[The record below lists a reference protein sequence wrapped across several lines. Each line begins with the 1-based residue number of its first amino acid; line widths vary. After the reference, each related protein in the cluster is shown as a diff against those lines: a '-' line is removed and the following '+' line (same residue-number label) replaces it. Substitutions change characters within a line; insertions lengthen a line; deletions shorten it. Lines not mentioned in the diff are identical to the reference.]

1 MSRRV
6 AGLTSLTLQI
16 SQLFKLLS
24 IGLLLVTSIPT
35 FAVNKT
41 INGGSGTDS
50 LTVSISGITSLA
62 DYTISISGDYLVLT
76 DLDGNT
82 IQYKNIENLIIDSY
96 SYTDIGQSASA
107 IADQDYFWSSGEH
120 KIYMYDGGYLNLNE
134 SMPERLSGFS
144 LTSALSVI
152 GSSSA
157 DKIRTGLYDRSNVTG
172 ALTFSMGAG
181 DDVFARGR
189 LINADSIDMGAG
201 DDSVEL
207 EIGASGT
214 SAFAS
219 VSYVKLDGGAGSDTL
234 DFTRSY
240 SNTNGQTLTLAFGNA
255 TNFENIVGSSWPET
269 IQGDGNN
276 NILVGDGDQST
287 ISSSPVGTDN
297 IYGYGGNDLLVA
309 GSGNTTDY
317 DTILRIRTQSY
328 FINYINHSDNTGND
342 KLYGGSG
349 DDTLLGSAGDNTLD
363 GGTGADTIYSGNGSD
378 TIVIRSGD
386 GGSSIT
392 DADTIKDFSDGD
404 DLIGMS
410 GLEYSQLTV
419 EQGTGDYAN
428 HVVVKETSSGEFLT
442 IIQNVSL
449 SSVDDKDFS
458 AI

>member
-1 MSRRV
+1 MMMTSRRFKF
-6 AGLTSLTLQI
+6 LLTL
-16 SQLFKLLS
+16 LLAS
-24 IGLLLVTSIPT
+24 NLAI
-35 FAVNKT
+35 AADVNKT
-41 INGGSGTDS
+41 INGGPGTDS
-50 LTVSISGITSLA
+50 LTVSISGKTSLS

-76 DLDGNT
+76 DSGGNT
-82 IQYKNIENLIIDSY
+82 IQYKNIESLTIDSY

-107 IADQDYFWSSGEH
+107 IVDQDYFWSSGEH

-134 SMPERLSGFS
+134 SMPGLSGYS

-157 DKIRTGLYDRSNVTG
+157 DKIRTGGYDRSNVTG

-189 LINADSIDMGAG
+189 FINADSIDMGAG

-269 IQGDGNN
+269 IQGDDNN

-317 DTILRIRTQSY
+317 DTILRVRTQSY
-328 FINYINHSDNTGND
+328 FINYINHSDNIGND

-386 GGSSIT
+386 GDGGSSIT
-392 DADTIKDFSDGD
+392 DADTIKDFSDGN

-410 GLEYSQLTV
+410 GLEYIQLTV
-419 EQGTGDYAN
+419 KQGTGDYAN
-428 HVVVKETSSGEFLT
+428 HVVVQEKSSGKFLT
-442 IIQNVSL
+442 IIQNINL
-449 SSVDDKDFS
+449 SDIDDNDFE